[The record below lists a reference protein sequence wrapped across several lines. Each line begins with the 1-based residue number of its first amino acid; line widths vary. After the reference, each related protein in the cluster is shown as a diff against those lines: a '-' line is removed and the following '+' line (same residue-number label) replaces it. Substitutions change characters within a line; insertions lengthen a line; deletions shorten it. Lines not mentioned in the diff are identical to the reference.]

1 MWGVS
6 VDVGVVFVVLG
17 GDQGRGLLAELAI
30 AAEGAQVLVTE
41 LGRVSFDSRIAAT
54 ILAFGAI
61 SLAKIREAQH
71 TGDFTSHGTA
81 LDRLPR
87 AIDGLPTALRGI
99 TDRWHSACASPDG
112 EAAFE
117 GRLTGSRK

>member
-17 GDQGRGLLAELAI
+17 GDPGRGLLAELAI

-54 ILAFGAI
+54 ILA
-61 SLAKIREAQH
+61 
-71 TGDFTSHGTA
+71 
-81 LDRLPR
+81 
-87 AIDGLPTALRGI
+87 
-99 TDRWHSACASPDG
+99 
-112 EAAFE
+112 
-117 GRLTGSRK
+117 